1 MGEVALHIEF
11 LVEEYSAQIVLES
24 ILPKMLSADTSFAVR
39 SFRGKPD
46 LLKNL
51 PSRLRGYKYTLDY
64 RVVVL
69 VDRDDDDC
77 RDLKSKLE
85 AISKECGIVTKSIAL
100 ANQSFQVLNR
110 IAIEELEAW
119 FFGDVDALVAAYPG
133 VPVSLANK
141 AKYRDPDAITGGT
154 AEALEKVL
162 QRAGYHRGRLEK
174 VKAARD
180 ISLHMNPALNRS
192 RSFQVFCEGL
202 SCIKAV

>member
-1 MGEVALHIEF
+1 MTLHIEF
-11 LVEEYSAQIVLES
+11 LVEEYSAQVVLEN
-24 ILPKMLSADTSFAVR
+24 ILPKMLSAETSFAVR
-39 SFRGKPD
+39 PFRGKPD

-51 PSRLRGYKYTLDY
+51 PARLKGYRQIPNYQ
-64 RVVVL
+64 VVVL
-69 VDRDDDDC
+69 VDRDNDDC
-77 RDLKSKLE
+77 QELKTNLE
-85 AISKECGIVTKSIAL
+85 AVARDIGLVTKSSVFSCD
-100 ANQSFQVLNR
+100 QSFQVLNR

-119 FFGDVDALVAAYPG
+119 FFGDVKALVTAYPG
-133 VPVSLANK
+133 VPVSLGSK

-162 QRAGYHRGRLEK
+162 QRAGYHQGRLEK

-202 SCIKAV
+202 SCMKH